1 MSSLEMIEELE
12 VTDLD
17 CLGSYWM
24 FGSSDVLSVLSLVD
38 SGWGWSDGA
47 TDRLNLN
54 FFSLLLSFPSTV
66 RGSVSSGFI
75 VVIRLPKLSH
85 RRRPGKLILIW
96 SF

>member
-24 FGSSDVLSVLSLVD
+24 FGSFDVLSVLSLVD

-54 FFSLLLSFPSTV
+54 FFSLLSFPPTV